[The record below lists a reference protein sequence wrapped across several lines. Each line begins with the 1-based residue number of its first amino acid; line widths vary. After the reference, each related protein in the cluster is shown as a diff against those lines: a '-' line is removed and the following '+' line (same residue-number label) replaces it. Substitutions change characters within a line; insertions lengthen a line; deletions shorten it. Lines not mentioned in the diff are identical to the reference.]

1 MAYIILLKIAALVIA
16 AKDRF
21 VDWLEDSQGQSYQ
34 SAYSLLIGVDRQV

>member
-1 MAYIILLKIAALVIA
+1 MAYIILLKIAALVIN

-34 SAYSLLIGVDRQV
+34 SVYSLLVGIDRQL